1 MKKLLYMLAC
11 VLGVGA
17 LSCGTKTTKQ
27 ESTGLVKVENGEF
40 TLDGQPYKYIGTN
53 FWYGAILGLSLIHI

>member
-27 ESTGLVKVENGEF
+27 EPRLVKVENGEF

-53 FWYGAILGLSLIHI
+53 FWYGAI